1 MRLITIFATLMI
13 ASTGSLFAH
22 AQTTPWGTAA
32 AQESNYTPQKVVYD
46 VSLSTP
52 EEFDIIL
59 DRLSGLSVEYG
70 ADPFDASII
79 AVLHG
84 PEMSFFDIREFDK
97 YEELV
102 RRAQSMT
109 VGGVIELR
117 MCQRAASN
125 RGIEPEHVH
134 GFIQLVTM
142 GDAEIARLQQEEGY
156 AYMK

>member
-1 MRLITIFATLMI
+1 MRLIIFLITLII
-13 ASTGSLFAH
+13 ASTGSLTAH
-22 AQTTPWGTAA
+22 AQAAPWGAA
-32 AQESNYTPQKVVYD
+32 AAPENNYAPQKVVYD
-46 VSLSTP
+46 VSVSTP
-52 EEFDIIL
+52 EAFDTIL

-97 YEELV
+97 HEELV
-102 RRAQSMT
+102 RRAQSLT

-117 MCQRAASN
+117 MCQRAARN
-125 RGIEPEHVH
+125 MGIEPEHVH

-142 GDAEIARLQQEEGY
+142 GDAEIVRLQQEEDY